1 MQLCYFR
8 LDSAAI
14 ATTQYAISRLKRKFA
29 NAIDVVID
37 ATGVPAVGA
46 EIGLRAME
54 RGKHLVMMNS
64 TFPISKKLRLF
75 PSLMFTIIL

>member
-1 MQLCYFR
+1 MLDSLRDIFLQLRYFR

-37 ATGVPAVGA
+37 AT
-46 EIGLRAME
+46 
-54 RGKHLVMMNS
+54 
-64 TFPISKKLRLF
+64 
-75 PSLMFTIIL
+75 